1 MVNLRRNGTGNIM
14 AHRKLAGLA
23 LATLTLPFLSGCIAT
38 TAVGLA
44 AETVEAG
51 VEITGAVIGTGVDL
65 VTTSEDERDDD

>member
-1 MVNLRRNGTGNIM
+1 M

-65 VTTSEDERDDD
+65 VTTSGKKSKEKGKVRVNNVVDK